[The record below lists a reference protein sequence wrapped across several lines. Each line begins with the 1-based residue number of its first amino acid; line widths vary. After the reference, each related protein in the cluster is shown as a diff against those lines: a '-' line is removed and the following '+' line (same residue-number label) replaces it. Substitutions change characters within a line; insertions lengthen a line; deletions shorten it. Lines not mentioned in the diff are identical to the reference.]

1 VTVLIF
7 ESFSL
12 QDCRSFDI
20 QQGLAVG
27 ECLYTF
33 YWKRWVTISHRI
45 ETPTTGESAAPNLQ
59 YMDNGHELIHLAKSS
74 LFFQSKESSS
84 PISKKKTI
92 IDPCMNYMALCALVT
107 MLVCFTVELLTLD
120 RPLSIAMT
128 TELTN
133 TF

>member
-84 PISKKKTI
+84 PISKK
-92 IDPCMNYMALCALVT
+92 NNHRSLHELYG
-107 MLVCFTVELLTLD
+107 LVCFGDNACLLYG
-120 RPLSIAMT
+120 
-128 TELTN
+128 
-133 TF
+133 